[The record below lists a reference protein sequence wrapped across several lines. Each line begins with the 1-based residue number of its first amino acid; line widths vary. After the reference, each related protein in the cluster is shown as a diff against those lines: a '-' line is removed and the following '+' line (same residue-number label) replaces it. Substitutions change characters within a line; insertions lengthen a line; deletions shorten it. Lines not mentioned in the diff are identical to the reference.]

1 MPKGLERYYG
11 RGHLHFL
18 TFSCYRRLS
27 LLNTARAHNVFIEA
41 LRKIHERY
49 KFSLVQIPAAFQ
61 VADAPLARQSSAA
74 RGDASVLATARRART
89 RMWSCPITCICSSA
103 NPPKPR
109 HP

>member
-18 TFSCYRRLS
+18 TFRCYRRLS

-49 KFSLVQIPAAFQ
+49 KFSLVKIPAASKSPTRHSP
-61 VADAPLARQSSAA
+61 AKAA
-74 RGDASVLATARRART
+74 RREGSQRFGAGA
-89 RMWSCPITCICSSA
+89 
-103 NPPKPR
+103 
-109 HP
+109 

>member
-27 LLNTARAHNVFIEA
+27 LLNTARASNVFIEA

-49 KFSLVQIPAAFQ
+49 KFSLVKIPAAFKSPTRHSP
-61 VADAPLARQSSAA
+61 AKAA
-74 RGDASVLATARRART
+74 RREGSQHFGDGA
-89 RMWSCPITCICSSA
+89 
-103 NPPKPR
+103 
-109 HP
+109 